1 VLNTYPAPATGHQ
14 QTAPDIEVPS
24 AHCQTATQG
33 VAKQLFSAMGIERDD
48 KDKRQ
53 DRALRGFVD
62 STRRSA

>member
-1 VLNTYPAPATGHQ
+1 MGHR
-14 QTAPDIEVPS
+14 QTTPGTDIPS

-33 VAKQLFSAMGIERDD
+33 VAKQLSSAMGIERDD